1 MTTGNKAVT
10 KARSQNGVRERGY
23 SNKVKF
29 NDWFYGR
36 PVSGSAY
43 PWCAAFTSWVYD
55 QIELKAGHDFPRSAS
70 VAMCFE
76 WYRKHGRRIDKR
88 KLRPGDQVRYTFSH
102 TGIFA
107 GYRGGR
113 ALVWEGNTSPS
124 NAGSQ
129 RDGGG
134 VHLRTRSLSLI
145 QYGGRPKFH
154 DAPRH
159 ATYTPP
165 KPSSRT
171 SNQKE
176 DDIMPVIATG
186 NNTSNRT
193 IKPGETTRIKV
204 GEYFSMTSLRRGQHV
219 RPTVE
224 IGVAGAGA
232 LAVSAKIVDFLKGG
246 KPQDR
251 IVGNFFEQDFAS
263 NRPAKHIYTPQ
274 SYVVKQVPR
283 KGASLRLQLQVTN
296 RGKEPVVITTTSF
309 TVEGRDA

>member
-1 MTTGNKAVT
+1 MTTGSRAVAV
-10 KARSQNGVRERGY
+10 ARSQNGVRERGF
-23 SNKVKF
+23 SNRVKF
-29 NDWFYGR
+29 NTWYYGR
-36 PVSGSAY
+36 SVSGSAY

-55 QIELKAGHDFPRSAS
+55 QIGLKAGRDFPRSAS

-113 ALVWEGNTSPS
+113 ALVWEGNTSAS
-124 NAGSQ
+124 TRGSQ

-159 ATYTPP
+159 ATKTPP
-165 KPSSRT
+165 KPSPRKST
-171 SNQKE
+171 QKE
-176 DDIMPVIATG
+176 GDIMPVIATG
-186 NNTSNRT
+186 TNTSKRT
-193 IKPGETTRIKV
+193 IKPGQTTRIRV
-204 GEYFSMTSLRRGQHV
+204 GEYFSMTSLRKGQQV

-224 IGVAGAGA
+224 IGVAGAGS

-263 NRPAKHIYTPQ
+263 NRSAKHVYTPQ
-274 SYVVKQVPR
+274 SYVVKQTPR

-296 RGKEPVVITTTSF
+296 RGKEPVVITSTNF